1 MGWDRIQDEARELL
15 GEGARTRLA
24 RLVRREL
31 RHSPEDP
38 DLHVQLGR
46 IALER
51 GQLDQADQHFHRAAE
66 LAPDDPRPHGWLVAV
81 LNWRNQ
87 YEQALATVAVARARW
102 PADAGLRAA
111 QARLHY
117 ALGDYPAALAVTEP
131 VPFTAARAEDAV
143 EWRLAALRCLHRHP
157 EAEALARE
165 FLAESPD
172 AVDVHDELIRSL
184 RGQGRHAE
192 AVAAASAL
200 HERFPRRITAIL
212 THADTL
218 QTAGDPAAVVR
229 LLTPAVRARPHL
241 SALRHALGSA
251 YTQVLEH
258 TAAAAEFAVV
268 VRLNPGKAAGWWLW
282 ASALRLADRLP
293 EADAVLAEAAR
304 RLPHEADIR
313 TEQAE
318 LVEARQDA
326 AAALPIAESA
336 LDLDPADLWTPRLV
350 ARLRRESG
358 SPAEAETLLRGLIAN
373 RPYDNENVRA
383 LGWHLRQEDRV
394 EEAIALYRSALD
406 RIPANA
412 EVALA
417 LGSLLRTLDRAGE
430 AVTVLRQC
438 LTHRPR
444 HGELWQDL
452 GRSQEIQGDH
462 EAAETAYRTATE
474 LIPTD
479 AEGWYA
485 RVGHLMTRGRLA
497 EASSLLDTALALRP
511 DAEALHRRRVALLQD
526 TASDESVEAA
536 LRAAIARFPDSTSL
550 PLDLVRHLNWGR
562 RFTTALSEV
571 DSRLATDPADEDLL
585 YWRIQLLFQLNRR
598 TEARAAAEAA
608 HLALPESARLS
619 FLNAWSLIEVD
630 QEVAAEAALA
640 AAHAAHPTDRVILRG
655 LVRCLRRLNRVAET
669 EPLLRTAL
677 AKEPDAVELQVEL
690 AWTLEQ
696 LFRFSDAIQACD
708 QVLVLD
714 AGHNEAFGA
723 GIRLRYQVG
732 RAEEADRLVAAE
744 VSRRPWDSG
753 LWQEISSARL
763 SARRLAEAV
772 TAAQNAVDRAPGDPT
787 LWLLL
792 TETLLE
798 SGRVAEA
805 AQIAA
810 EAVVLHPRNPPLRH
824 RQARVAKVQGRA
836 VEAEALLRASVAD
849 LPEVTSVGHDLV
861 NHLRGRHRHEEA
873 LALLAGLGERD
884 PGNQRVHW
892 HRIRTLRAARRFAE
906 ARLAADAALA
916 LFPWS
921 TDLRVQH
928 ARILVREGRIEA
940 ALAEYTAIGQVD
952 PVSPGALSGRLDCLG
967 WLGRQ
972 EQAVRELR
980 AGASAHPDRISLRL
994 QVVWLELHL
1003 GRFAEA
1009 RAELDRITGQ
1019 FEPTA
1024 EIIQDKVRLLFVRK
1038 HFTEAAAE
1046 VEAGLVRFPAD
1057 TGLMLLQGN
1066 ILDGQNRYADALD
1079 CFDRI
1084 LVQDPLSVGAITAKS
1099 ATLRSLGRFREA
1111 RQLMETA
1118 LADRPTQP
1126 ELLAERGWVHRDQG
1140 RSSLARKD
1148 FSALLELAED
1158 PDEKLDALRGL
1169 GWVAFADGDFAE
1181 ATARFRAAALLDP
1194 EDAAVKGG
1202 LAWTLV
1208 RGGEPEHEE
1217 EAERLCLDILNRDP
1231 VNLLAHTCAG
1241 VLYARQRDYPLAEH
1255 HLRRTI
1261 TLDPF
1266 SGSYVDLGA
1275 LLAQLERFGEAE
1287 ELFDKAL
1294 ARDFYDA
1301 QAHVELGSL
1310 LLQRDQDGA
1319 EPGADARAAAQHFR
1333 QALLCEPRSGA
1344 AAIGLALALA
1354 RSPGDLVAAE
1364 RVLRDALDR
1373 TDCDSPAWQLRLT
1386 LARLLVERGDATQ
1399 RREFHLEALA
1409 LAQQAIGAAATEAE
1423 PYFVAGVAAFKI
1435 GENGT
1440 EVQAR
1445 PAHRRRAVRFLRR
1458 CLERE
1463 PGHVEARRLVELATH
1478 SLAVARRSLVGSAAL
1493 VSVATSLLVAL
1504 WVGFFFT
1511 DKVNTVVLATLT
1523 PVLTGLIAL
1532 GFVLPLLVKL
1542 KLPGGVEAD
1551 LAASMNQL
1559 SAGPT
1564 GELSYGPG
1572 RLVGHRTEGRPDR
1585 SLNAG
1590 PRGELPRLG

>member
-1 MGWDRIQDEARELL
+1 MGWDRIQDEARGLL
-15 GEGARTRLA
+15 GEGAVTRLA

-31 RHSPEDP
+31 RHRPEDP
-38 DLHVQLGR
+38 ELHIQLGR
-46 IALER
+46 IALVR
-51 GQLDQADQHFHRAAE
+51 VQLDLADLHFTRAAE
-66 LAPDDPRPHGWLVAV
+66 LAPEQPRPHGWLVAV
-81 LNWRNQ
+81 LHWRNQ
-87 YEQALATVAVARARW
+87 YEQALATVAAARARW
-102 PADAGLRAA
+102 PEDVELRVA

-117 ALGDYPAALAVTEP
+117 SLGDYPAALAVTEE
-131 VPFTAARAEDAV
+131 VPFSAAKAEDAV
-143 EWRLAALRCLHRHP
+143 EWRLAALRRLHRHP
-157 EAEALARE
+157 ESEQLARE
-165 FLAESPD
+165 FLAEFAAD
-172 AVDVHDELIRSL
+172 VDVHDELVRSL

-192 AVAAASAL
+192 AVAAANAL

-218 QTAGDPAAVVR
+218 QAAGEQAEAVR
-229 LLTPAVRARPHL
+229 LLTAAVRARPHL
-241 SALRHALGSA
+241 YALRHALGKA
-251 YTQVLEH
+251 HTQVLDH
-258 TAAAAEFAVV
+258 PKAIAEFAATA
-268 VRLNPGKAAGWWLW
+268 RLNPGQSHGWWQW
-282 ASALRLADRLP
+282 ASSLCLADRLP
-293 EADAVLAEAAR
+293 EATAVLAEAAR
-304 RLPHEADIR
+304 GLPHDADIR

-318 LVEARQDA
+318 LVEAEQGA

-336 LDLDPADLWTPRLV
+336 LELDQANQWTPRLV
-350 ARLRRESG
+350 ARLRRQSG
-358 SPAEAETLLRGLIAN
+358 AAAEAETLLRGLVAN
-373 RPYDNENVRA
+373 RPYDNEFVRE
-383 LGWHLRQEDRV
+383 LGWHLREEGRAEDAV
-394 EEAIALYRSALD
+394 TLYRTVLD
-406 RIPANA
+406 RIPANV
-412 EVALA
+412 EVGIA

-444 HGELWQDL
+444 HAELWEDL
-452 GRSQEIQGDH
+452 GRSLEIQRDH
-462 EAAETAYRTATE
+462 EAAESAYRTATE
-474 LIPTD
+474 LAPAD

-485 RVGHLMTRGRLA
+485 RIGHLMTRGRLA
-497 EASSLLDTALALRP
+497 EAGTLLDTALERCP
-511 DAEALHRRRVALLQD
+511 DAESLHRRRIALLQD
-526 TASDESVEAA
+526 TAGDEVVEAA
-536 LRAAIARFPDSTSL
+536 LRTAIARFPDSANL
-550 PLDLVRHLNWGR
+550 PLDLVRHLSWGR
-562 RFTTALSEV
+562 RFSTALSEV
-571 DSRLATDPADEDLL
+571 DSRLAADPADEDLL
-585 YWRIQLLFQLNRR
+585 YWRIQLLFSLNRR
-598 TEARAAAEAA
+598 TEARAAAVAA
-608 HLALPESARLS
+608 HRELPESARLS
-619 FLNAWSLIEVD
+619 FLNAWSLIEID
-630 QEVAAEAALA
+630 QEVAAEAALV
-640 AAHAAHPTDRVILRG
+640 AAHAAHPADRVILRG
-655 LVRCLRRLNRVAET
+655 LVRCLRRLSRVAET

-677 AKEPDAVELQVEL
+677 AKEPDAVDLWVEL

-696 LFRFSDAIQACD
+696 LFRFDDAIGACEKA
-708 QVLVLD
+708 LVLN
-714 AGHNEAFGA
+714 AEHNEAFGGA
-723 GIRLRYQVG
+723 IRLRYQVG

-772 TAAQNAVDRAPGDPT
+772 TAARNAVDRAPGDAT

-805 AQIAA
+805 AQVTA
-810 EAVVLHPRNPPLRH
+810 EAVLLHPHNPPLRH
-824 RQARVAKVQGRA
+824 RQSRVAWVQGRA
-836 VEAEALLRASVAD
+836 AESEALLRAAMAE

-861 NHLRGRHRHEEA
+861 NHLRARHRHEEA
-873 LALLAGLGERD
+873 LAVLAGLGERD
-884 PGNQRVHW
+884 PGNQRVHL
-892 HRIRTLRAARRFAE
+892 HRIRTLRSACRFAE

-921 TDLRVQH
+921 TDLRTQH

-940 ALAEYTAIGQVD
+940 ALAEYTAIAEVD
-952 PVSPGALSGRLDCLG
+952 PVGPQGLSGRLDCLG

-980 AGASAHPDRISLRL
+980 AGARAHPDRISLRL
-994 QVVWLELHL
+994 QVVWLELQL
-1003 GRFAEA
+1003 GRLAEA

-1024 EIIQDKVRLLFVRK
+1024 EIIQAKVRLLFVRK
-1038 HFTEAAAE
+1038 LFPEATAE
-1046 VEAGLVRFPAD
+1046 VEAGLALFPAD

-1084 LVQDPLSVGAITAKS
+1084 LAQAPLSVGTITAKS

-1181 ATARFRAAALLDP
+1181 AAARFRAAALLDP
-1194 EDAAVKGG
+1194 EDAAVKCG

-1217 EAERLCLDILNRDP
+1217 EAERLCLDVLNRDP

-1266 SGSYVDLGA
+1266 NGSYVDLGA

-1364 RVLRDALDR
+1364 RVLRDALER
-1373 TDCDSPAWQLRLT
+1373 TDCDAPAWQLRLT

-1409 LAQQAIGAAATEAE
+1409 LAQQAIGAAATEPE

-1435 GENGT
+1435 GENGA

-1463 PGHVEARRLVELATH
+1463 PGHVEARRLIELATH

-1523 PVLTGLIAL
+1523 PVLTGLVAL